1 MNTVVDCRRSAI
13 FTPEQEGETRGF
25 TFTHEQ
31 NIICSQAQLADTGHK
46 QTIIS
51 RQLFAGHG
59 VDPRPMKWK
68 ENKSINND
76 IKVAHPL
83 SGSSSARFLVELE
96 IKKGWFLRGGENR
109 STRRK
114 TSRSKGE
121 N

>member
-1 MNTVVDCRRSAI
+1 MIFLWRADQLFAEFVFLMNTVVDCRRSAI

-31 NIICSQAQLADTGHK
+31 NIICSQAQLDDTGHK

-68 ENKSINND
+68 ENK
-76 IKVAHPL
+76 
-83 SGSSSARFLVELE
+83 
-96 IKKGWFLRGGENR
+96 
-109 STRRK
+109 
-114 TSRSKGE
+114 
-121 N
+121 